1 MTRKKP
7 LAIAI
12 ACLLMLVIIFLSVE
26 RIRVVNRPFS
36 ETDSTSQHATT
47 ADSTK
52 TFDFEEPVDL
62 SGIKAEKTT
71 IPDSIQYRF
80 SNPRIVSEEDIM
92 SRHENWIPYYDS
104 TMRKYDNPLYLQVDI
119 AITNTS
125 NQDFKPVWFTLETR
139 SWSTIIDPDT
149 TCLENG
155 IGDSDDFIVT
165 CGQEQSFT
173 ASYQLWEPTFSKSQ
187 WENVRN
193 LPYQLVYLDYPEK
206 VLHSPLLRR

>member
-1 MTRKKP
+1 
-7 LAIAI
+7 
-12 ACLLMLVIIFLSVE
+12 
-26 RIRVVNRPFS
+26 
-36 ETDSTSQHATT
+36 
-47 ADSTK
+47 
-52 TFDFEEPVDL
+52 
-62 SGIKAEKTT
+62 
-71 IPDSIQYRF
+71 
-80 SNPRIVSEEDIM
+80 M

-104 TMRKYDNPLYLQVDI
+104 TMRKYDNPLYLQVDT

-206 VLHSPLLRR
+206 YSIPLFLGGDAE